1 MDSIL
6 LLGSILTPIAKI
18 LGWIMNGIY
27 AFFNLMNIHN
37 VALAIFVFTFITKM
51 LMLPLTIKQQKF
63 SKLSSIINPEVQKI
77 QAKYKGKKD
86 EASLRKQQE
95 EIKLVYQKYGT
106 SQASGCLPLLIT
118 LPIMFA
124 LYRVINNIPD
134 YVNLINE
141 QYNVVAEAIRNGN
154 LLGELAESFKTTV
167 DQLADNSKII
177 DILATFKSANWKEWF
192 DKLPQAQDAIN
203 YIRNANS
210 LFGLSI
216 ADMPSWKSIS
226 VLIPILAAGLQF
238 VQGKQLSVKTK
249 DKKDENAGP
258 NPMGTMNVVMPIMS
272 GFFCL
277 ILPIG
282 VGLYW
287 IASSIFTI
295 IQQFF
300 INRYL
305 DKKGIDNIVE
315 ENLKKATGK
324 DAKKPASATSMYELA
339 RKQTKSIDY
348 TSQEKAKEKD
358 KEGINE
364 QASDKPVDDSDEL
377 NKESYKP
384 TSISEI
390 ANILKNR
397 SIEKGDK

>member
-6 LLGSILTPIAKI
+6 LLGSILTPIAKF
-18 LGWIMNGIY
+18 LGWIMNAIY
-27 AFFNLMNIHN
+27 AFFSLMSIHN

-63 SKLSSIINPEVQKI
+63 SRLSSIMNPEIQKI

-95 EIKLVYQKYGT
+95 ETRLIYQKYGSSPT
-106 SQASGCLPLLIT
+106 SGCLPLLIT

-124 LYRVINNIPD
+124 LYQVINNIPD
-134 YVNLINE
+134 HVNLIKE
-141 QYNVVAEAIRNGN
+141 QYNIVADAIRNGN
-154 LLGELAESFKTTV
+154 LLEELATSFK
-167 DQLADNSKII
+167 LAAADLTDNSKII
-177 DILATFKSANWKEWF
+177 DVLATFKSANWKEWF
-192 DKLPQAQDAIN
+192 EKLPEAGGAIN
-203 YIRNANS
+203 YIRESNN

-216 ADMPSWKSIS
+216 SDMPSWKSIS
-226 VLIPILAAGLQF
+226 VIIPILAAGLQF
-238 VQGKQLSVKTK
+238 AQSKQMTVKPR
-249 DKKDENAGP
+249 DKKDDSAAS
-258 NPMGTMNVVMPIMS
+258 NPMGTMNIVMPIMS
-272 GFFCL
+272 GVFCL

-287 IASSIFTI
+287 IASSIFSI

-305 DKKGIDNIVE
+305 DKKGVDKIVE
-315 ENLKKATGK
+315 ENLKKAIGK
-324 DAKKPASATSMYELA
+324 DTKKPASSASINELA
-339 RKQTKSIDY
+339 RKQTKAIDY
-348 TSQEKAKEKD
+348 STQEKD
-358 KEGINE
+358 KGKGKESTDE
-364 QASDKPVDDSDEL
+364 SDKADGASEDSI
-377 NKESYKP
+377 NESYKP

-397 SIEKGDK
+397 NSEKGEK